1 MSREFAQLPGYEIIE
16 RIGKGAGA
24 ILYEAFD
31 KSKQRRVALKHVVR
45 HGPAEDRFIEQAEGE
60 FAVAQKLDHPT
71 LRKCL
76 EIVRIRRWLK
86 TAELFI
92 LMEFVDG
99 VRLEDHR
106 PSELHK
112 LVQLFLDVSEGLHAM
127 HKVGYVH
134 ADIKPN
140 NILLSRK
147 GVKIIDFGQSCPI
160 GHTKQRI
167 QGTPDFMAPEQVHR
181 LPIDQRTDVFNLG
194 ATMYWALT
202 GKWFR
207 TLMNVGQ
214 TGQKRIE
221 VDARSNS
228 APPHEL
234 VPDLPVTLSQL
245 IMDCCELRKEDRPR
259 DMRDVSTRLDITLH
273 LIKKNQKVGESAGRK
288 G

>member
-16 RIGKGAGA
+16 KIGKGAGA

-31 KSKQRRVALKHVVR
+31 KAKQRRVTIKHVVR

-60 FAVAQKLDHPT
+60 FAVGQKLDHPT

-76 EIVRIRRWLK
+76 DMVRIRRWLK

-92 LMEFVDG
+92 LMEYIDG

-106 PSELHK
+106 PGELHR

-127 HKVGYVH
+127 HKVGFVH

-140 NILLSRK
+140 NILLTRK
-147 GVKIIDFGQSCPI
+147 GVKIIDYGQSCPI

-194 ATMYWALT
+194 ATMYWAIT

-207 TLMNVGQ
+207 TLMNTGQ

-221 VDARSNS
+221 VDARSNA

-245 IMDCCELRKEDRPR
+245 ILDCCEQRKEDRPR
-259 DMRDVSTRLDITLH
+259 DMRDVSTRLDIVLH

-288 G
+288 